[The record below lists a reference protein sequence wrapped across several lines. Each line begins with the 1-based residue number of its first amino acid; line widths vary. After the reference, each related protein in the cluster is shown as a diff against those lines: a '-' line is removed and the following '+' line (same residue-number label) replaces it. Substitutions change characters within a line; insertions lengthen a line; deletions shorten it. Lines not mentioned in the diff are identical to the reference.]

1 MTTGRHLLRFPR
13 QRTLH
18 TSSSRQEAAGQ
29 SGLLVDELLLERE
42 EIAFNAGSTMVSL
55 VMRATDFAR
64 LSDAQPCRFAQAP
77 PGG

>member
-1 MTTGRHLLRFPR
+1 MGRNNSLLTTSPASF
-13 QRTLH
+13 
-18 TSSSRQEAAGQ
+18 SNC
-29 SGLLVDELLLERE
+29 GLLVDELLLERE